1 VQLIIFKGV
10 LTYKMVLAVNIGLEI
25 HCQLTA
31 LRSKLFCS
39 CHSDYRGKK
48 PNNNVCPICSGLPGS
63 LPLLNQRA
71 IELAGMVSLAL
82 GCTVPDK
89 IRFYRKNYFYPDLPK
104 NFQLSQYNFYG
115 ISSIGVDGKLDYTGS
130 KKTFIRRVQLEED
143 PGRLIYETGTS
154 DTNFYTLI
162 DYNRAGVALIEIVTE
177 PDFTDPRDVRI
188 FLNKISSI
196 IEHLGICDTK
206 LEGSVRCDANV
217 SIEGKKK
224 VEIKNVNSF
233 KEVEKALTYEITRQK
248 TMSIHDIEIKAE
260 TRHWDD
266 LRKITK
272 QARTKEE
279 EQDYRYFPEPDIPTI
294 VLGNEFVSSLKVNM
308 PELPEERKVRFVTDY
323 KLSEHV
329 AQVLID
335 NKEISDF
342 FEVSVKIYS
351 SPKEIANWIVTDL
364 MGFIDDSEQKGSI
377 FSGLKIE
384 AKHVAD
390 LARLVDQNI
399 INRSTAKT
407 ILKQIIKTGE
417 MPSQLV
423 ANINASKIDDAGV
436 IAEAVESIFVREKS
450 AVIDAKTN
458 PNVANFLLGKV
469 MQLTKGKADPKIA
482 LNLITTKLT
491 ESK

>member
-1 VQLIIFKGV
+1 MIMMEQEDKEDVSIK
-10 LTYKMVLAVNIGLEI
+10 IGLEI
-25 HCQLTA
+25 HCQLTS
-31 LRSKLFCS
+31 LQSKLFCP
-39 CHSDYRGKK
+39 CFCNYRELE
-48 PNNNVCPICSGLPGS
+48 PNKNICPICCGLPGT
-63 LPLLNQRA
+63 LPLLNKAA
-71 IELAGMVSLAL
+71 IESAIMVSLAL
-82 GCTVPDK
+82 GCRIPDNTM
-89 IRFYRKNYFYPDLPK
+89 FYRKNYFYPDLPK
-104 NFQLSQYNFYG
+104 SFQLTQYNAYG
-115 ISSIGVDGKLDYTGS
+115 ITSIGVEGRLEYGEKS
-130 KKTFIRRVQLEED
+130 ARIRRIQLEED
-143 PGRLIYETGTS
+143 PGRLLYESGGVNIS
-154 DTNFYTLI
+154 RSYSLI
-162 DYNRAGVALIEIVTE
+162 DYNRAGISLIEIVTE

-407 ILKQIIKTGE
+407 ILKQIIKT
-417 MPSQLV
+417 
-423 ANINASKIDDAGV
+423 
-436 IAEAVESIFVREKS
+436 
-450 AVIDAKTN
+450 AKCHHN
-458 PNVANFLLGKV
+458 W
-469 MQLTKGKADPKIA
+469 
-482 LNLITTKLT
+482 
-491 ESK
+491 

>member
-294 VLGNEFVSSLKVNM
+294 VLGNQFVSSLKVNM

-491 ESK
+491 ESN